1 VSINK
6 CCILSIGR
14 IPPAAPADLYIDGQ
28 QMSLVSS
35 CCDLG
40 VLVLQDLKP
49 TAHIKQMV
57 ASAHRRAHA
66 ILRSFWSGDIETLIH
81 AFNVYVLS
89 LLEYNSTVWSPQGKQ
104 DIECIER
111 VLHRYPKRLPGLK
124 SYSYKG
130 RLKNRLNLTTL
141 EMQRV
146 HIDLVWCYKIV
157 FGLVDVNFDDFFT
170 LAPLSQTRGHK
181 HKLCKQ
187 RCSMNVGTS
196 FFANRVADSWN
207 YLADNIT
214 DFNSLPAFKFKRT
227 IKLIDFTM
235 FLKCD

>member
-28 QMSLVSS
+28 QMSLVLS
-35 CCDLG
+35 CRDLG
-40 VLVLQDLKP
+40 VLVSQDLKP

-57 ASAHRRAHA
+57 ASAHRRANA
-66 ILRSFWSGDIETLIH
+66 ILRSFWSGDIETLIR

-89 LLEYNSTVWSPQGKQ
+89 LLEYNSTVWSPQEKQ

-130 RLKNRLNLTTL
+130 RLKN
-141 EMQRV
+141 
-146 HIDLVWCYKIV
+146 
-157 FGLVDVNFDDFFT
+157 
-170 LAPLSQTRGHK
+170 
-181 HKLCKQ
+181 
-187 RCSMNVGTS
+187 
-196 FFANRVADSWN
+196 
-207 YLADNIT
+207 
-214 DFNSLPAFKFKRT
+214 
-227 IKLIDFTM
+227 
-235 FLKCD
+235 